1 MKTMQKWLALVLAL
15 ALLLTFTA
23 CGKEGDKKKGST
35 KTTAPKTTQGG
46 TTTTLPTEGGTTAPS
61 TTTTDGGLLP
71 DDERNGSKE
80 LPFEIGGVLEF
91 DAVVQAGGVTYYDV
105 YRVDGTDLRI
115 ESKDAYVEYEGKTYE
130 PKNGVIT
137 FPVTTDDILNPV
149 KLAIGNKGTADAT
162 FKVTFTYP
170 KGTLNNPYELGAVDV
185 NGKGFTVSV
194 SKGNE
199 TGVVYTYTAAA
210 AGKLSLSVIS
220 QTDVLPFDVE
230 VYNLTSGAN
239 RTIGEDGEK
248 GHLEVEVAKG
258 DELRITFLVLPNDKN
273 EYPAMTINGSVV
285 FEETKDVTQDQPERK
300 VDYTVTIKDQN
311 GNPMAGVELR
321 AQVELIWKTV
331 TTDSKGV
338 AKFVLPEGDISIR
351 PTIPDG
357 YVAEKSRFWYPVG
370 TTSITIVL
378 EKEQVTPPTNPTTP
392 TDPEQ
397 PEVTT
402 MDYTVTLLDGAG
414 NPMGGLTVE
423 FYSGDKQ
430 VAKQVGNKKG
440 VSTVT
445 LERGTYTV
453 KVGGTELKY
462 DGKAAVVSVN
472 KPAVTL
478 TLAADLD
485 TAKTVRITD
494 PLTDKTIKIPYLTEG
509 AAYVTLVA
517 GERNYFA
524 FEPTRDGTFRF
535 SSSNSYAKIGFF
547 GSDMYVYM
555 ENVAEDLSGNAF
567 NRSVRETELG
577 NVFVIGIDAATN
589 CDAAVLQVTRIGDP
603 AWSIEDEPTVDYT
616 GNGAPKPVTAPSGLT
631 NLDIFSSTGHELVYN
646 EKDGY
651 YHLDSSTGPVV
662 YVQMDN
668 QYASIQ
674 GLLTE
679 FGNMTAYLYNAD
691 GTFKSKEQYALLMQQ
706 YVNNMDK
713 TQKVYPLTRDLKY
726 MLDNYG
732 NSQNWWNEGE
742 PGYLFEEVE
751 GVNPA
756 NAWMF
761 LYCYKK

>member
-1 MKTMQKWLALVLAL
+1 MNTMKKWLAAALAL

-23 CGKEGDKKKGST
+23 CGEEEGGDTTPTGGEST
-35 KTTAPKTTQGG
+35 TTATTTAP
-46 TTTTLPTEGGTTAPS
+46 TAG
-61 TTTTDGGLLP
+61 TTDGGLLP
-71 DDERNGSKE
+71 DEERDGSKD
-80 LPFEIGGVLEF
+80 LPYEIGGVLEF
-91 DAVVQAGGVTYYDV
+91 DAVVKAGGVTYYDV
-105 YRVDGTDLRI
+105 YRVNGTVLTIKD
-115 ESKDAYVEYEGKTYE
+115 KDAYVEYEGKTYD
-130 PKNGVIT
+130 PKDGVVS
-137 FPVTTDDILNPV
+137 FAVDSGDVLNPV

-170 KGTLNNPYELGAVDV
+170 EGTLPNPYELGTLKDGD
-185 NGKGFTVSV
+185 GKELKVQIEA
-194 SKGNE
+194 GNE

-402 MDYTVTLLDGAG
+402 MDYTVTLQDGNG
-414 NPMGGLTVE
+414 HPMGGLTVE

-547 GSDMYVYM
+547 GSDMYVYT

-577 NVFVIGIDAATN
+577 NVFVIAIDAATN
-589 CDAAVLQVTRIGDP
+589 CEAAVVQVTRIGDP
-603 AWSIEDEPTVDYT
+603 AWSIEDEPTVEYK
-616 GNGAPKPVTAPSGLT
+616 GSGVPEQVTAPSGLT
-631 NLDIFSSTGHELVYN
+631 ELDIQSATQHTLVYSD
-646 EKDGY
+646 KDGY
-651 YHLDSSTGPVV
+651 YHLDSASGPVV
-662 YVQMDN
+662 YVQLDSS
-668 QYASIQ
+668 YVSIQ
-674 GLLTE
+674 SLLTE

-691 GTFKSKEQYALLMQQ
+691 GTFKAKEQYAGLMQQ
-706 YVNNMDK
+706 YVDKMDK
-713 TQKVYPLTRDLKY
+713 TQKVYPLTKDLKY
-726 MLDNYG
+726 MIENYG
-732 NSQNWWNEGE
+732 NSQNWWNAGE

-751 GVNPA
+751 GVNA
-756 NAWMF
+756 ASAWMF